1 MPVAFAL
8 FTAGILGYVLPQV
21 LGGGNDL
28 INSLHSMPLS
38 LQLFR
43 DSVGRKVFIYVSQLR

>member
-1 MPVAFAL
+1 MPDAFAL

-38 LQLFR
+38 LQLFGILL
-43 DSVGRKVFIYVSQLR
+43 VG